1 MGFQIIGASKDPL
14 EKNIKFAEKNKIDY
28 YLTSDEADVCEKI
41 GIWIQKSMFG
51 IKYFGI
57 ERTTIIIDS
66 NGKVFKYWNKV
77 KVTGHIKE
85 VLETAK
91 NCP

>member
-1 MGFQIIGASKDPL
+1 M
-14 EKNIKFAEKNKIDY
+14 Y
-28 YLTSDEADVCEKI
+28 
-41 GIWIQKSMFG
+41 G

-77 KVTGHIKE
+77 KVSGHIKE

>member
-1 MGFQIIGASKDPL
+1 MMK
-14 EKNIKFAEKNKIDY
+14 
-28 YLTSDEADVCEKI
+28 
-41 GIWIQKSMFG
+41 
-51 IKYFGI
+51 KYFGI

-66 NGKVFKYWNKV
+66 DGKVFKYWNKV
-77 KVTGHIKE
+77 KVSGHVKE